1 MNAINSWSK
10 KLGQMV
16 LTFVRNHKRILIE
29 VFSVV
34 AFFVFITLSIN
45 KCTYYKNVNDKNI
58 IALTDSVKYYKGK
71 YGNEVAK
78 KTMVETDCKNLQN
91 INDSLYRMI
100 QSMQVKKPDI
110 VIGGS
115 TSIDNGKH
123 DTVWVPTV
131 TEITSKNIYRKF
143 DFSNQ
148 YRELVGNV
156 NYTNDTLGLHIE
168 KDRIQFKY
176 ALAIKDNAVYMTS
189 DNPYV
194 KFNSI
199 TGLTIPKQKK
209 EKKFGIGPSVFG
221 GYSNKGFVYGVGIG
235 LQYNL
240 ISFWKFLKIV
250 LYLNRIKI
258 EWIIMDKLTDMD
270 KFLMLYFIFWWIVDI
285 RFYPYFVKSLPSTDE
300 FNLTNIFRK
309 QYEKYLDV

>member
-1 MNAINSWSK
+1 MNAISLWSK

-58 IALTDSVKYYKGK
+58 IALTDSVNYYKGK

-78 KTMVETDCKNLQN
+78 KTMIETDCKNLQI

-123 DTVWVPTV
+123 DTIYIPTV

-148 YRELVGNV
+148 YRELTGNV
-156 NYTNDTLGLHIE
+156 SYTNDTLGLYIE
-168 KDRIQFKY
+168 KDIMQFKY
-176 ALAIKDNAVYMTS
+176 ALAVKDNVVYMTS

-209 EKKFGIGPSVFG
+209 EKKFGIGPSLFG
-221 GYSNKGFVYGVGIG
+221 GYSNKGFVYGIGIG
-235 LQYNL
+235 LQYN
-240 ISFWKFLKIV
+240 
-250 LYLNRIKI
+250 
-258 EWIIMDKLTDMD
+258 
-270 KFLMLYFIFWWIVDI
+270 FINF
-285 RFYPYFVKSLPSTDE
+285 
-300 FNLTNIFRK
+300 
-309 QYEKYLDV
+309 

>member
-1 MNAINSWSK
+1 MNAISLWSK

-34 AFFVFITLSIN
+34 AFFVFMTLSIN
-45 KCTYYKNVNDKNI
+45 KCTYYKNANDKNI

-78 KTMVETDCKNLQN
+78 KTMIETDCKNLQI

-110 VIGGS
+110 VIGGLS
-115 TSIDNGKH
+115 SIDNGKH

-148 YRELVGNV
+148 YRELTGNIS
-156 NYTNDTLGLHIE
+156 YTNDTLGLNIE
-168 KDRIQFKY
+168 KDIMQFKY
-176 ALAIKDNAVYMTS
+176 ALAVKDNVVYMTS

-199 TGLTIPKQKK
+199 TGLKIPKQKK
-209 EKKFGIGPSVFG
+209 EKKFGIGPSIFG
-221 GYSNKGFVYGVGIG
+221 GYSNKGFVYGIGIG
-235 LQYNL
+235 LQYN
-240 ISFWKFLKIV
+240 
-250 LYLNRIKI
+250 
-258 EWIIMDKLTDMD
+258 
-270 KFLMLYFIFWWIVDI
+270 FINF
-285 RFYPYFVKSLPSTDE
+285 
-300 FNLTNIFRK
+300 
-309 QYEKYLDV
+309 

>member
-1 MNAINSWSK
+1 MNAISSWSK

-34 AFFVFITLSIN
+34 AFFVFITWSIN

-58 IALTDSVKYYKGK
+58 IALTDSIKYYKGK

-78 KTMVETDCKNLQN
+78 KTMIETDCKNLQI

-115 TSIDNGKH
+115 TSIDNGKR
-123 DTVWVPTV
+123 DTVYIPTV

-148 YRELVGNV
+148 YRELTGNV
-156 NYTNDTLGLHIE
+156 SYTNDTLGLYIE
-168 KDRIQFKY
+168 KDRMQFKY
-176 ALAIKDNAVYMTS
+176 ALAVKDNVVYMTS

-221 GYSNKGFVYGVGIG
+221 GYSNRGFVYGIGIG
-235 LQYNL
+235 LQYN
-240 ISFWKFLKIV
+240 
-250 LYLNRIKI
+250 
-258 EWIIMDKLTDMD
+258 
-270 KFLMLYFIFWWIVDI
+270 FINF
-285 RFYPYFVKSLPSTDE
+285 
-300 FNLTNIFRK
+300 
-309 QYEKYLDV
+309 

>member
-1 MNAINSWSK
+1 MNAISSWSK

-34 AFFVFITLSIN
+34 AFFVFITWSIN

-58 IALTDSVKYYKGK
+58 IALTDSVNYYKGK

-78 KTMVETDCKNLQN
+78 KTMIETDCKNLQI

-123 DTVWVPTV
+123 DTVYIPTV

-148 YRELVGNV
+148 YRELTGNV
-156 NYTNDTLGLHIE
+156 SYTNDTLGLYIE
-168 KDRIQFKY
+168 KDRMQFKY
-176 ALAIKDNAVYMTS
+176 ALAVKDNVVYMTS

-221 GYSNKGFVYGVGIG
+221 GYSNKGFVYGIGIG

-240 ISFWKFLKIV
+240 ISF
-250 LYLNRIKI
+250 
-258 EWIIMDKLTDMD
+258 
-270 KFLMLYFIFWWIVDI
+270 
-285 RFYPYFVKSLPSTDE
+285 
-300 FNLTNIFRK
+300 
-309 QYEKYLDV
+309 

>member
-1 MNAINSWSK
+1 MNAISSWSK

-34 AFFVFITLSIN
+34 AFFVFITWSIN

-58 IALTDSVKYYKGK
+58 IALTDSVNYYKGK

-78 KTMVETDCKNLQN
+78 KTMIETDCKNLQI
-91 INDSLYRMI
+91 INDSLYKMI

-123 DTVWVPTV
+123 DTVYIPTV

-148 YRELVGNV
+148 YRELTGNV
-156 NYTNDTLGLHIE
+156 SYTNDTLGLYIE
-168 KDRIQFKY
+168 KDRMQFKY
-176 ALAIKDNAVYMTS
+176 ALAVKDNVVYMTS

-209 EKKFGIGPSVFG
+209 EKKFGIGPSLFG
-221 GYSNKGFVYGVGIG
+221 GYSNKGFVYGIGIG
-235 LQYNL
+235 LQYN
-240 ISFWKFLKIV
+240 
-250 LYLNRIKI
+250 
-258 EWIIMDKLTDMD
+258 
-270 KFLMLYFIFWWIVDI
+270 FINF
-285 RFYPYFVKSLPSTDE
+285 
-300 FNLTNIFRK
+300 
-309 QYEKYLDV
+309 

>member
-1 MNAINSWSK
+1 MNAISLWSK

-45 KCTYYKNVNDKNI
+45 KCTYYKNINDKNI
-58 IALTDSVKYYKGK
+58 IALTDSVNYYKGK

-78 KTMVETDCKNLQN
+78 KTMIETDCKNLQI

-100 QSMQVKKPDI
+100 QSMQVKKPDM

-123 DTVWVPTV
+123 DTVWIPTV

-148 YRELVGNV
+148 YRELTGNV
-156 NYTNDTLGLHIE
+156 SYANDTLGLYIE
-168 KDRIQFKY
+168 KDRMQFKY
-176 ALAIKDNAVYMTS
+176 ALAVKDNVVYMTS

-221 GYSNKGFVYGVGIG
+221 GYSNKGFVYGIGIG

-240 ISFWKFLKIV
+240 INF
-250 LYLNRIKI
+250 
-258 EWIIMDKLTDMD
+258 
-270 KFLMLYFIFWWIVDI
+270 
-285 RFYPYFVKSLPSTDE
+285 
-300 FNLTNIFRK
+300 
-309 QYEKYLDV
+309 

>member
-1 MNAINSWSK
+1 MNAISLWSK

-58 IALTDSVKYYKGK
+58 IALTDSVNYYKGK

-78 KTMVETDCKNLQN
+78 KTMIETDCKNLQI

-115 TSIDNGKH
+115 TLIDNGKH
-123 DTVWVPTV
+123 DTIWVPTV

-148 YRELVGNV
+148 YRELTGNV
-156 NYTNDTLGLHIE
+156 SYTNDTLGLYIE
-168 KDRIQFKY
+168 KDIMQFKY
-176 ALAIKDNAVYMTS
+176 ALAIKDNIVYMTS

-209 EKKFGIGPSVFG
+209 ENKFGIGPSVFG
-221 GYSNKGFVYGVGIG
+221 GYSNKGFVYGIGIG
-235 LQYNL
+235 LQYN
-240 ISFWKFLKIV
+240 
-250 LYLNRIKI
+250 
-258 EWIIMDKLTDMD
+258 
-270 KFLMLYFIFWWIVDI
+270 FINF
-285 RFYPYFVKSLPSTDE
+285 
-300 FNLTNIFRK
+300 
-309 QYEKYLDV
+309 

>member
-1 MNAINSWSK
+1 MNAISLWSK

-34 AFFVFITLSIN
+34 AFFVFITWSIN
-45 KCTYYKNVNDKNI
+45 KCTYYKTVNDKNI
-58 IALTDSVKYYKGK
+58 IALTDSVNYYKGK

-78 KTMVETDCKNLQN
+78 KTMIETDCKNLQI

-148 YRELVGNV
+148 YRELTGNV
-156 NYTNDTLGLHIE
+156 SYTNDTLGLHIE
-168 KDRIQFKY
+168 KDIMQFKY
-176 ALAIKDNAVYMTS
+176 ALAVKNNVVYMTS

-221 GYSNKGFVYGVGIG
+221 GYSNKGFVYGIGIG

-240 ISFWKFLKIV
+240 ISF
-250 LYLNRIKI
+250 
-258 EWIIMDKLTDMD
+258 
-270 KFLMLYFIFWWIVDI
+270 
-285 RFYPYFVKSLPSTDE
+285 
-300 FNLTNIFRK
+300 
-309 QYEKYLDV
+309 

>member
-1 MNAINSWSK
+1 MNAISLWSK

-16 LTFVRNHKRILIE
+16 LTFVRNHKRMLIE

-45 KCTYYKNVNDKNI
+45 KCTYYKNINDKNI

-78 KTMVETDCKNLQN
+78 KTMIETDCKNLQI

-148 YRELVGNV
+148 YRELTGNV
-156 NYTNDTLGLHIE
+156 SYTNDTLGLYIE
-168 KDRIQFKY
+168 KDIMQFKY
-176 ALAIKDNAVYMTS
+176 ALAVKDNVVYMTS

-199 TGLTIPKQKK
+199 TGLKIPKQKK

-221 GYSNKGFVYGVGIG
+221 GYSNKGFVYGIGIG

-240 ISFWKFLKIV
+240 ISF
-250 LYLNRIKI
+250 
-258 EWIIMDKLTDMD
+258 
-270 KFLMLYFIFWWIVDI
+270 
-285 RFYPYFVKSLPSTDE
+285 
-300 FNLTNIFRK
+300 
-309 QYEKYLDV
+309 

>member
-1 MNAINSWSK
+1 MNAINLWSK

-16 LTFVRNHKRILIE
+16 LTFVRNHKRIFIE
-29 VFSVV
+29 VSSVV

-58 IALTDSVKYYKGK
+58 IALTDSVNYYKGK

-78 KTMVETDCKNLQN
+78 KTMIETDCKNLQI

-115 TSIDNGKH
+115 TSIDNSKH
-123 DTVWVPTV
+123 DTVYIPTV
-131 TEITSKNIYRKF
+131 TEISSKNIYRKF

-148 YRELVGNV
+148 YRELTGNV
-156 NYTNDTLGLHIE
+156 SYTNDTLGLYIE
-168 KDRIQFKY
+168 KDRMQFKY
-176 ALAIKDNAVYMTS
+176 ALAIKDNVVYMTS

-221 GYSNKGFVYGVGIG
+221 GYSNKGFVYGIGIG
-235 LQYNL
+235 LQYN
-240 ISFWKFLKIV
+240 
-250 LYLNRIKI
+250 
-258 EWIIMDKLTDMD
+258 
-270 KFLMLYFIFWWIVDI
+270 FINF
-285 RFYPYFVKSLPSTDE
+285 
-300 FNLTNIFRK
+300 
-309 QYEKYLDV
+309 

>member
-1 MNAINSWSK
+1 MNAINLWSK

-45 KCTYYKNVNDKNI
+45 KCTYYKNINDKNI

-78 KTMVETDCKNLQN
+78 KTMIETDCKNLQI

-148 YRELVGNV
+148 YRELTGNV
-156 NYTNDTLGLHIE
+156 SYTNDTLGLYIE
-168 KDRIQFKY
+168 KDRMQFKY
-176 ALAIKDNAVYMTS
+176 ALAVKDNVVYMTS

-221 GYSNKGFVYGVGIG
+221 GYSNKGFVYGIGIG
-235 LQYNL
+235 LQYNF
-240 ISFWKFLKIV
+240 ISF
-250 LYLNRIKI
+250 
-258 EWIIMDKLTDMD
+258 
-270 KFLMLYFIFWWIVDI
+270 
-285 RFYPYFVKSLPSTDE
+285 
-300 FNLTNIFRK
+300 
-309 QYEKYLDV
+309 

>member
-1 MNAINSWSK
+1 MNAISSWSK

-16 LTFVRNHKRILIE
+16 LTVVRNHKRILIE

-34 AFFVFITLSIN
+34 AFFVFITWSIN

-58 IALTDSVKYYKGK
+58 IALTDSVNYYKGK

-78 KTMVETDCKNLQN
+78 KTMIETDCKNLQI

-123 DTVWVPTV
+123 DTVYIPTV

-148 YRELVGNV
+148 YRELTGNV
-156 NYTNDTLGLHIE
+156 SYTNDTLGLYIE
-168 KDRIQFKY
+168 KDRMQFKY
-176 ALAIKDNAVYMTS
+176 ALAVKDNVVYMTS

-209 EKKFGIGPSVFG
+209 ENKFGIGPSVFG
-221 GYSNKGFVYGVGIG
+221 GYSNKGFVYGIGIG
-235 LQYNL
+235 LQYN
-240 ISFWKFLKIV
+240 
-250 LYLNRIKI
+250 
-258 EWIIMDKLTDMD
+258 
-270 KFLMLYFIFWWIVDI
+270 FINF
-285 RFYPYFVKSLPSTDE
+285 
-300 FNLTNIFRK
+300 
-309 QYEKYLDV
+309 

>member
-1 MNAINSWSK
+1 MNAISSWSK

-34 AFFVFITLSIN
+34 AFFVFITWSIN

-58 IALTDSVKYYKGK
+58 IALTDSVNYYKGK

-78 KTMVETDCKNLQN
+78 KTMIETDCKNLQI

-123 DTVWVPTV
+123 DTIYIPTV

-148 YRELVGNV
+148 YRELTGNV
-156 NYTNDTLGLHIE
+156 SYTNDTLGLYIE
-168 KDRIQFKY
+168 KDIMQFKY
-176 ALAIKDNAVYMTS
+176 ALAVKDNVVYMTS

-209 EKKFGIGPSVFG
+209 EKKFGIGPSLFG
-221 GYSNKGFVYGVGIG
+221 GYSNKGFVYGIGIG
-235 LQYNL
+235 LQYN
-240 ISFWKFLKIV
+240 
-250 LYLNRIKI
+250 
-258 EWIIMDKLTDMD
+258 
-270 KFLMLYFIFWWIVDI
+270 FINF
-285 RFYPYFVKSLPSTDE
+285 
-300 FNLTNIFRK
+300 
-309 QYEKYLDV
+309 

>member
-1 MNAINSWSK
+1 MNAISLWSK

-16 LTFVRNHKRILIE
+16 LTFVRNHKRIFIE

-34 AFFVFITLSIN
+34 AFFVFMTLSIN

-58 IALTDSVKYYKGK
+58 IALTDSVNYYKGK

-78 KTMVETDCKNLQN
+78 KTMIETDCKNLQN

-123 DTVWVPTV
+123 DTVYIPTV

-143 DFSNQ
+143 DFSNK
-148 YRELVGNV
+148 YRELTGNV
-156 NYTNDTLGLHIE
+156 SYTNDTLGLYIE
-168 KDRIQFKY
+168 KDIMQFKY
-176 ALAIKDNAVYMTS
+176 ALAIKNNVVYMTS

-221 GYSNKGFVYGVGIG
+221 GYSNKGFVYGIGIG

-240 ISFWKFLKIV
+240 MNF
-250 LYLNRIKI
+250 
-258 EWIIMDKLTDMD
+258 
-270 KFLMLYFIFWWIVDI
+270 
-285 RFYPYFVKSLPSTDE
+285 
-300 FNLTNIFRK
+300 
-309 QYEKYLDV
+309 

>member
-16 LTFVRNHKRILIE
+16 LTFIRNHKRILIE

-34 AFFVFITLSIN
+34 AFFALMTLSVN
-45 KCTYYKNVNDKNI
+45 KCTYYKNVNNKNI

-78 KTMVETDCKNLQN
+78 KTMIEADYKNLQN
-91 INDSLYRMI
+91 INDSLYKMI
-100 QSMQVKKPDI
+100 QSMQVKNPDI

-123 DTVWVPTV
+123 DTIYVPTI
-131 TEITSKNIYRKF
+131 TEIASKNIYRKF

-148 YRELVGNV
+148 YRELTGNI

-168 KDRIQFKY
+168 KDKIQFVY
-176 ALAIKDNAVYMTS
+176 ALAVKNNVVYMTS

-209 EKKFGIGPSVFG
+209 EKKFGIGPNIFS
-221 GYSNKGFVYGVGIG
+221 GYSNKGFVYGIGIG
-235 LQYNL
+235 LQYN
-240 ISFWKFLKIV
+240 
-250 LYLNRIKI
+250 
-258 EWIIMDKLTDMD
+258 
-270 KFLMLYFIFWWIVDI
+270 FINF
-285 RFYPYFVKSLPSTDE
+285 
-300 FNLTNIFRK
+300 
-309 QYEKYLDV
+309 

>member
-1 MNAINSWSK
+1 MNAISSWN
-10 KLGQMV
+10 KLMWQKA
-16 LTFVRNHKRILIE
+16 TSFVRNHKRILIE

-78 KTMVETDCKNLQN
+78 KTMIETDCKNLHN

-148 YRELVGNV
+148 YRELAGNV

-199 TGLTIPKQKK
+199 TGITIPKQKK

-235 LQYNL
+235 LQYN
-240 ISFWKFLKIV
+240 
-250 LYLNRIKI
+250 
-258 EWIIMDKLTDMD
+258 
-270 KFLMLYFIFWWIVDI
+270 FINF
-285 RFYPYFVKSLPSTDE
+285 
-300 FNLTNIFRK
+300 
-309 QYEKYLDV
+309 

>member
-1 MNAINSWSK
+1 MNAISSWSK

-34 AFFVFITLSIN
+34 AFFVFITWSIN

-58 IALTDSVKYYKGK
+58 IALTDSVNYYKGK

-78 KTMVETDCKNLQN
+78 KTMIETDCKNLQI

-148 YRELVGNV
+148 YRELTGNV
-156 NYTNDTLGLHIE
+156 SYTNDTLGLHIE
-168 KDRIQFKY
+168 KDIMQFKY
-176 ALAIKDNAVYMTS
+176 ALAVKDNVVYMTS

-199 TGLTIPKQKK
+199 TGLKIPKQKK

-221 GYSNKGFVYGVGIG
+221 GYSNKGFVYGIGIG
-235 LQYNL
+235 LQYN
-240 ISFWKFLKIV
+240 
-250 LYLNRIKI
+250 
-258 EWIIMDKLTDMD
+258 
-270 KFLMLYFIFWWIVDI
+270 FINF
-285 RFYPYFVKSLPSTDE
+285 
-300 FNLTNIFRK
+300 
-309 QYEKYLDV
+309 

>member
-1 MNAINSWSK
+1 MNAISSWN
-10 KLGQMV
+10 KLMWQ
-16 LTFVRNHKRILIE
+16 TATSFVRNHKRILIE

-34 AFFVFITLSIN
+34 AFFVFMTLSIN

-58 IALTDSVKYYKGK
+58 IALTDSVKYYKGM

-78 KTMVETDCKNLQN
+78 KTMIETDCKNLQN

-123 DTVWVPTV
+123 DTVYIPTV

-148 YRELVGNV
+148 YRELTGNV

-221 GYSNKGFVYGVGIG
+221 GYSNKGFVYGIGIG

-240 ISFWKFLKIV
+240 ISF
-250 LYLNRIKI
+250 
-258 EWIIMDKLTDMD
+258 
-270 KFLMLYFIFWWIVDI
+270 
-285 RFYPYFVKSLPSTDE
+285 
-300 FNLTNIFRK
+300 
-309 QYEKYLDV
+309 

>member
-1 MNAINSWSK
+1 MNAISLWSK

-34 AFFVFITLSIN
+34 AFFIFITLSIN
-45 KCTYYKNVNDKNI
+45 KCTYYKNINDKNI

-78 KTMVETDCKNLQN
+78 KTMIETDCKNLQI

-115 TSIDNGKH
+115 SSIDNGKH

-143 DFSNQ
+143 DFSNK
-148 YRELVGNV
+148 YRELTGNV
-156 NYTNDTLGLHIE
+156 SYTNDTLGLHIE
-168 KDRIQFKY
+168 KDIMQFKY
-176 ALAIKDNAVYMTS
+176 ALAVKDNVVYMTS

-221 GYSNKGFVYGVGIG
+221 GYSNKGFVYGIGIG

-240 ISFWKFLKIV
+240 ISF
-250 LYLNRIKI
+250 
-258 EWIIMDKLTDMD
+258 
-270 KFLMLYFIFWWIVDI
+270 
-285 RFYPYFVKSLPSTDE
+285 
-300 FNLTNIFRK
+300 
-309 QYEKYLDV
+309 

>member
-1 MNAINSWSK
+1 MNAINSWNK

-34 AFFVFITLSIN
+34 AFFVFVTLSIN

-78 KTMVETDCKNLQN
+78 KTMIETDCKNLQN

-115 TSIDNGKH
+115 TSIDNGKY
-123 DTVWVPTV
+123 DTVYIPTA

-148 YRELVGNV
+148 YRELSGNI

-168 KDRIQFKY
+168 KDIIQFKY
-176 ALAIKDNAVYMTS
+176 ALAIKDNVIYMTS

-235 LQYNL
+235 LQYN
-240 ISFWKFLKIV
+240 
-250 LYLNRIKI
+250 
-258 EWIIMDKLTDMD
+258 
-270 KFLMLYFIFWWIVDI
+270 FINF
-285 RFYPYFVKSLPSTDE
+285 
-300 FNLTNIFRK
+300 
-309 QYEKYLDV
+309 

>member
-1 MNAINSWSK
+1 MNAISSWN
-10 KLGQMV
+10 KLMWQKA
-16 LTFVRNHKRILIE
+16 TSFVRNHKRILIE

-34 AFFVFITLSIN
+34 AFFVFITWSIN
-45 KCTYYKNVNDKNI
+45 KCTYYKNINDKNI

-78 KTMVETDCKNLQN
+78 KTMIETDCKNLQI
-91 INDSLYRMI
+91 INDSLYRMV

-115 TSIDNGKH
+115 SSIDNGKH

-148 YRELVGNV
+148 YRELTGNV
-156 NYTNDTLGLHIE
+156 SYTNDTLGLHIE
-168 KDRIQFKY
+168 KDIMQFKY
-176 ALAIKDNAVYMTS
+176 ALAVKDNVVYMTS

-221 GYSNKGFVYGVGIG
+221 GCSNKGFVYGIGIG
-235 LQYNL
+235 LQYN
-240 ISFWKFLKIV
+240 
-250 LYLNRIKI
+250 
-258 EWIIMDKLTDMD
+258 
-270 KFLMLYFIFWWIVDI
+270 FINF
-285 RFYPYFVKSLPSTDE
+285 
-300 FNLTNIFRK
+300 
-309 QYEKYLDV
+309 

>member
-16 LTFVRNHKRILIE
+16 LTFIRNHKRILIE
-29 VFSVV
+29 VFSAV

-78 KTMVETDCKNLQN
+78 KTMIETDCKNLQN

-123 DTVWVPTV
+123 DTIYIPTT

-148 YRELVGNV
+148 YRELTGNV

-176 ALAIKDNAVYMTS
+176 ALAVKDNAVYMTS

-209 EKKFGIGPSVFG
+209 EKKFGIGPSVFS
-221 GYSNKGFVYGVGIG
+221 GYSNKGFVYGLGIG
-235 LQYNL
+235 FQYNL
-240 ISFWKFLKIV
+240 ISF
-250 LYLNRIKI
+250 
-258 EWIIMDKLTDMD
+258 
-270 KFLMLYFIFWWIVDI
+270 
-285 RFYPYFVKSLPSTDE
+285 
-300 FNLTNIFRK
+300 
-309 QYEKYLDV
+309 

>member
-1 MNAINSWSK
+1 MNAISLWSK

-16 LTFVRNHKRILIE
+16 LTFVRNHKRIFIE

-58 IALTDSVKYYKGK
+58 IALTDSVNYYKGK

-78 KTMVETDCKNLQN
+78 KTMIETDCKNLQI

-100 QSMQVKKPDI
+100 QSMQVKKPDM

-123 DTVWVPTV
+123 DTVYIPTV

-148 YRELVGNV
+148 YRELTGNV
-156 NYTNDTLGLHIE
+156 SYTNDTLGLYIE
-168 KDRIQFKY
+168 KDIMQFKY
-176 ALAIKDNAVYMTS
+176 ALAIKDNVVYMTS

-209 EKKFGIGPSVFG
+209 EKKFGMGPSVFG
-221 GYSNKGFVYGVGIG
+221 GYSNKGFVYGIGIG

-240 ISFWKFLKIV
+240 MNF
-250 LYLNRIKI
+250 
-258 EWIIMDKLTDMD
+258 
-270 KFLMLYFIFWWIVDI
+270 
-285 RFYPYFVKSLPSTDE
+285 
-300 FNLTNIFRK
+300 
-309 QYEKYLDV
+309 

>member
-1 MNAINSWSK
+1 MNAISLWSK

-34 AFFVFITLSIN
+34 AFFVFMTLSIN

-58 IALTDSVKYYKGK
+58 IALTDSVNYYKGK

-78 KTMVETDCKNLQN
+78 KTMIETDCKNLQN

-100 QSMQVKKPDI
+100 QSMQVKKPDM

-115 TSIDNGKH
+115 SSIDNGKH
-123 DTVWVPTV
+123 DTIWVPTV
-131 TEITSKNIYRKF
+131 TEINSKNIYRKF

-148 YRELVGNV
+148 YRELTGNV
-156 NYTNDTLGLHIE
+156 SYTNDTLGLYIE
-168 KDRIQFKY
+168 KDIMQFKY
-176 ALAIKDNAVYMTS
+176 ALAIKDNVVYMTS

-209 EKKFGIGPSVFG
+209 ENKFGIGPSVFG
-221 GYSNKGFVYGVGIG
+221 GYSNKGFVYGIGIG
-235 LQYNL
+235 LQYN
-240 ISFWKFLKIV
+240 
-250 LYLNRIKI
+250 
-258 EWIIMDKLTDMD
+258 
-270 KFLMLYFIFWWIVDI
+270 FINF
-285 RFYPYFVKSLPSTDE
+285 
-300 FNLTNIFRK
+300 
-309 QYEKYLDV
+309 

>member
-16 LTFVRNHKRILIE
+16 LTFIRNHKRILIE
-29 VFSVV
+29 VFLVV
-34 AFFVFITLSIN
+34 AFFVFIALSIN
-45 KCTYYKNVNDKNI
+45 KCTYYKNANDNNI

-71 YGNEVAK
+71 YSNEVAK
-78 KTMVETDCKNLQN
+78 KTMVEVGYKNLQN

-123 DTVWVPTV
+123 DTVWILSASTADVSATGV

-148 YRELVGNV
+148 YRELTGNV

-176 ALAIKDNAVYMTS
+176 ALAVKDNVVYMTS

-209 EKKFGIGPSVFG
+209 EKKFGIGPSVFS

-240 ISFWKFLKIV
+240 ISF
-250 LYLNRIKI
+250 
-258 EWIIMDKLTDMD
+258 
-270 KFLMLYFIFWWIVDI
+270 
-285 RFYPYFVKSLPSTDE
+285 
-300 FNLTNIFRK
+300 
-309 QYEKYLDV
+309 

>member
-1 MNAINSWSK
+1 MNAISSWN
-10 KLGQMV
+10 KLMWQ
-16 LTFVRNHKRILIE
+16 TATSFVRNHKRILIE

-58 IALTDSVKYYKGK
+58 IALTDSVNYYKGK

-78 KTMVETDCKNLQN
+78 KTMIETDCKNLQI

-123 DTVWVPTV
+123 DTVWVPTAI
-131 TEITSKNIYRKF
+131 EITSKNIYRNF
-143 DFSNQ
+143 DFSNE
-148 YRELVGNV
+148 YRELTGNV
-156 NYTNDTLGLHIE
+156 SYTNDTLGLYIE

-176 ALAIKDNAVYMTS
+176 ALAVKDNAVYMTS

-199 TGLTIPKQKK
+199 TGLKIPKQKK
-209 EKKFGIGPSVFG
+209 EKKFGIGPSIFG
-221 GYSNKGFVYGVGIG
+221 GYSNKGFVYGIGIG

-240 ISFWKFLKIV
+240 ISF
-250 LYLNRIKI
+250 
-258 EWIIMDKLTDMD
+258 
-270 KFLMLYFIFWWIVDI
+270 
-285 RFYPYFVKSLPSTDE
+285 
-300 FNLTNIFRK
+300 
-309 QYEKYLDV
+309 

>member
-1 MNAINSWSK
+1 MNAISSWN
-10 KLGQMV
+10 KLMWQ
-16 LTFVRNHKRILIE
+16 TATSFVRNHKRILIE

-45 KCTYYKNVNDKNI
+45 KCTYYKDVNNKNI

-78 KTMVETDCKNLQN
+78 KTMIETDCKNLQN

-115 TSIDNGKH
+115 ASIDNGKH
-123 DTVWVPTV
+123 DTVYIPTA

-148 YRELVGNV
+148 YRELTGNV

-176 ALAIKDNAVYMTS
+176 ALAIKDNVVYMTS

-209 EKKFGIGPSVFG
+209 EKKFGIGPSVFS
-221 GYSNKGFVYGVGIG
+221 GYSNKGFVYGIGIG

-240 ISFWKFLKIV
+240 ISF
-250 LYLNRIKI
+250 
-258 EWIIMDKLTDMD
+258 
-270 KFLMLYFIFWWIVDI
+270 
-285 RFYPYFVKSLPSTDE
+285 
-300 FNLTNIFRK
+300 
-309 QYEKYLDV
+309 

>member
-1 MNAINSWSK
+1 MNAISLWSK

-78 KTMVETDCKNLQN
+78 KTMIETDCKNLQN

-100 QSMQVKKPDI
+100 QSMQVKKPDM

-115 TSIDNGKH
+115 SSIDNGKH

-148 YRELVGNV
+148 YRELTGNV
-156 NYTNDTLGLHIE
+156 SYTNDTLGLYIE
-168 KDRIQFKY
+168 KDIMQFKY
-176 ALAIKDNAVYMTS
+176 ALAVKDNVVYMTS

-221 GYSNKGFVYGVGIG
+221 GYSNKGFAYGIGIG

-240 ISFWKFLKIV
+240 ISF
-250 LYLNRIKI
+250 
-258 EWIIMDKLTDMD
+258 
-270 KFLMLYFIFWWIVDI
+270 
-285 RFYPYFVKSLPSTDE
+285 
-300 FNLTNIFRK
+300 
-309 QYEKYLDV
+309 

>member
-1 MNAINSWSK
+1 MNAISSWSK

-78 KTMVETDCKNLQN
+78 KTMIETDCKNLQI

-148 YRELVGNV
+148 YRELTGNV
-156 NYTNDTLGLHIE
+156 SYTNDTLGLYIE
-168 KDRIQFKY
+168 KDIMQFKY
-176 ALAIKDNAVYMTS
+176 ALAVKDNVVYMTS

-199 TGLTIPKQKK
+199 TGLKIPKQKK

-221 GYSNKGFVYGVGIG
+221 GYSNKGFVYGIGIG

-240 ISFWKFLKIV
+240 ISF
-250 LYLNRIKI
+250 
-258 EWIIMDKLTDMD
+258 
-270 KFLMLYFIFWWIVDI
+270 
-285 RFYPYFVKSLPSTDE
+285 
-300 FNLTNIFRK
+300 
-309 QYEKYLDV
+309 

>member
-1 MNAINSWSK
+1 MNAISLWSK

-34 AFFVFITLSIN
+34 AFFVFMTLSIN

-78 KTMVETDCKNLQN
+78 KTMIETDCKNLQI

-123 DTVWVPTV
+123 DTVYIPTV

-148 YRELVGNV
+148 YRELTGNV
-156 NYTNDTLGLHIE
+156 SYTNDTLGLYIE
-168 KDRIQFKY
+168 KDIMQFKY
-176 ALAIKDNAVYMTS
+176 ALAVKDNVVYMTS

-221 GYSNKGFVYGVGIG
+221 GYSNKGFVYGIGIG

-240 ISFWKFLKIV
+240 INF
-250 LYLNRIKI
+250 
-258 EWIIMDKLTDMD
+258 
-270 KFLMLYFIFWWIVDI
+270 
-285 RFYPYFVKSLPSTDE
+285 
-300 FNLTNIFRK
+300 
-309 QYEKYLDV
+309 

>member
-1 MNAINSWSK
+1 MNAISLWSK

-45 KCTYYKNVNDKNI
+45 KCTYYKNINDKNI

-78 KTMVETDCKNLQN
+78 KTMIETDCKNLQI

-115 TSIDNGKH
+115 TSIDNGKN
-123 DTVWVPTV
+123 DTVYIPTV

-148 YRELVGNV
+148 YRELTGNV
-156 NYTNDTLGLHIE
+156 SYTNDTLGLYIE
-168 KDRIQFKY
+168 KDIMQFKY
-176 ALAIKDNAVYMTS
+176 ALAVKDNVVYMTS

-209 EKKFGIGPSVFG
+209 EKKFGIGPSVLG
-221 GYSNKGFVYGVGIG
+221 GYSNKGFVYGIGIG
-235 LQYNL
+235 LQYN
-240 ISFWKFLKIV
+240 
-250 LYLNRIKI
+250 
-258 EWIIMDKLTDMD
+258 
-270 KFLMLYFIFWWIVDI
+270 FINF
-285 RFYPYFVKSLPSTDE
+285 
-300 FNLTNIFRK
+300 
-309 QYEKYLDV
+309 

>member
-1 MNAINSWSK
+1 MNAINLWSK

-16 LTFVRNHKRILIE
+16 LTFVRNHKRIFIE

-58 IALTDSVKYYKGK
+58 TALTDSVNYYKGK

-78 KTMVETDCKNLQN
+78 KTMIETDCKNLQI

-148 YRELVGNV
+148 YRELTGNV
-156 NYTNDTLGLHIE
+156 SYTNDTLGLYIE
-168 KDRIQFKY
+168 KDIMQFKY
-176 ALAIKDNAVYMTS
+176 ALAVKDNVVYMTS

-199 TGLTIPKQKK
+199 TGLKIPKQKK

-221 GYSNKGFVYGVGIG
+221 GYSNKGFVYGIGIG
-235 LQYNL
+235 LQYN
-240 ISFWKFLKIV
+240 
-250 LYLNRIKI
+250 
-258 EWIIMDKLTDMD
+258 
-270 KFLMLYFIFWWIVDI
+270 FINF
-285 RFYPYFVKSLPSTDE
+285 
-300 FNLTNIFRK
+300 
-309 QYEKYLDV
+309 

>member
-1 MNAINSWSK
+1 MNAISLWSK

-34 AFFVFITLSIN
+34 AFFVFMTLSIN

-78 KTMVETDCKNLQN
+78 KTMIETDCKNLQI

-123 DTVWVPTV
+123 DTVYIPTV

-148 YRELVGNV
+148 YRELTGNV
-156 NYTNDTLGLHIE
+156 SYTNDTLGLYIE
-168 KDRIQFKY
+168 KDIMQFKY
-176 ALAIKDNAVYMTS
+176 ALAIKDNVVYMTS

-221 GYSNKGFVYGVGIG
+221 GYSNKGFVYGIGIG
-235 LQYNL
+235 LQYNF
-240 ISFWKFLKIV
+240 IKF
-250 LYLNRIKI
+250 
-258 EWIIMDKLTDMD
+258 
-270 KFLMLYFIFWWIVDI
+270 
-285 RFYPYFVKSLPSTDE
+285 
-300 FNLTNIFRK
+300 
-309 QYEKYLDV
+309 

>member
-1 MNAINSWSK
+1 MNAISSWSK

-16 LTFVRNHKRILIE
+16 LTFVRNHKRMLIE

-45 KCTYYKNVNDKNI
+45 KCSYYKNVNDKNI
-58 IALTDSVKYYKGK
+58 IALTDSVNYYKGK

-78 KTMVETDCKNLQN
+78 KTMIETDCKNLQI
-91 INDSLYRMI
+91 INDSLYRMV

-123 DTVWVPTV
+123 DTVYIPTV

-148 YRELVGNV
+148 YRELTGNV
-156 NYTNDTLGLHIE
+156 SYTNDTLGLYIE
-168 KDRIQFKY
+168 KDRMQFKY
-176 ALAIKDNAVYMTS
+176 ALAVKDNVVYMTS

-221 GYSNKGFVYGVGIG
+221 GYSNKGFVYGIGIG
-235 LQYNL
+235 LQYN
-240 ISFWKFLKIV
+240 
-250 LYLNRIKI
+250 
-258 EWIIMDKLTDMD
+258 
-270 KFLMLYFIFWWIVDI
+270 FINF
-285 RFYPYFVKSLPSTDE
+285 
-300 FNLTNIFRK
+300 
-309 QYEKYLDV
+309 

>member
-1 MNAINSWSK
+1 MNAISSWSK

-45 KCTYYKNVNDKNI
+45 KCTYYKNINDKNI

-78 KTMVETDCKNLQN
+78 KTMIETDCKNLQI

-148 YRELVGNV
+148 YRELTGNV
-156 NYTNDTLGLHIE
+156 SYTNDTLGLYIE
-168 KDRIQFKY
+168 KDIMQFKY
-176 ALAIKDNAVYMTS
+176 ALAVKDNVVYMTS

-221 GYSNKGFVYGVGIG
+221 GYSNKGFVYGIGIG
-235 LQYNL
+235 LQYN
-240 ISFWKFLKIV
+240 
-250 LYLNRIKI
+250 
-258 EWIIMDKLTDMD
+258 
-270 KFLMLYFIFWWIVDI
+270 FINF
-285 RFYPYFVKSLPSTDE
+285 
-300 FNLTNIFRK
+300 
-309 QYEKYLDV
+309 